1 MTSARG
7 AASSACVTEAAMAPT
22 QVEKE
27 RKQNVGYAAEMKYI
41 FVFVFFLIKKRE
53 FGTFRESG
61 RDGDGGLEV
70 DGETV
75 NHR

>member
-1 MTSARG
+1 
-7 AASSACVTEAAMAPT
+7 MAPT

-41 FVFVFFLIKKRE
+41 FGFFGGFFYKKRV